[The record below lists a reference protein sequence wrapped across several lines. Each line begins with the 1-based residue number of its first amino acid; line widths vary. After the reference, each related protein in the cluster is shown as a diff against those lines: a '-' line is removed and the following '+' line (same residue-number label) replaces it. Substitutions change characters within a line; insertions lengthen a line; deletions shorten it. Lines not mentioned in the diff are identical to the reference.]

1 MGVNAPRADEDTAKI
16 LVVDDHEENVLALE
30 AIVERPGLEIWA
42 ARSGADAL
50 RLVLQHD
57 FAVILLDV
65 LMPTM
70 DGFETARLIGTREAS
85 KHTPIIFLTAVG
97 LDVDMVYR
105 GYAVGAV
112 DYLVKPLNPDIVKAK
127 VAVFVEL
134 FRKNRQLRR
143 QDETLR
149 AAERERDE
157 ARLKERDALYEA
169 SFDAAAVGIAHTAA
183 DGRWLRVNPRF
194 CQITGYSHEEALRL
208 RFQDITHPDDLAEE
222 VAGFRQLVAGEIET
236 YQRQKRYLHK
246 DGHIV
251 WVDLT
256 VSLIYDGDGRPKHF
270 IAVVEDVTERRND
283 EERQRLLANASQMLL
298 RSLDCAPAV
307 HDVAS
312 LAASTLCDW
321 CLIGTAI
328 PADGDVPVI
337 GIAVA
342 HQNPALA
349 ALGAT
354 LTEQLLANTRFCHL
368 LGTENKQ
375 VAADLSRW
383 AADAWALA
391 PPTWELLQEFGCGS
405 AMIVPLEVREQVLGQ
420 IVLASTTPSHRF
432 SPKDWAT
439 ARDLAQRIALGVEN
453 SRLYER
459 SQAAIRARDEFL
471 SIASHELRT
480 PLTPLQ
486 IHFQRL
492 LRLPGEELVAVPE
505 RLQRTLERCDRQVR
519 RLEALIDNLL
529 DVSRISSGSLRL
541 QLDSVDLADIVHDV
555 ASRFV
560 EELSVAGCNLEIE
573 GDDAVVG
580 RWDRLRLEQVVTNI
594 LGNAIKY
601 GGGHPIEIAVNETPE
616 GARLVIRDHGIG
628 IDNQHLTRIFR
639 RFHRAVPSRSYGG
652 LGLGLYIT
660 RQIVDA
666 HQGRIEVE
674 STVGQGSAFVVNLP
688 REAPAAMESGPHR
701 GFPPPDERR
710 AHA

>member
-1 MGVNAPRADEDTAKI
+1 MGVSAPSAEDDTAKI
-16 LVVDDHEENVLALE
+16 LVVDDHDENILALE
-30 AIVERPGLEIWA
+30 GILDRPGIEIWT
-42 ARSGADAL
+42 ARSGPEAL
-50 RLVLQHD
+50 RLVLTHD

-85 KHTPIIFLTAVG
+85 KHTPIIFLTAIG
-97 LDVDMVYR
+97 SDVDMVYR

-143 QDETLR
+143 QEEALR
-149 AAERERDE
+149 AAERERGE

-236 YQRQKRYLHK
+236 YQRQKRYIHK
-246 DGHIV
+246 DGHVV

-256 VSLIYDGDGRPKHF
+256 VSLIYDADGRPKHF
-270 IAVVEDVTERRND
+270 IAVVEDVTERRHD
-283 EERQRLLANASQMLL
+283 EERQRLLASASQILL
-298 RSLDCAPAV
+298 RSLDSVPTV
-307 HDVAS
+307 RDVAS

-328 PADGDVPVI
+328 PGDRDTSAV
-337 GIAVA
+337 GITIA
-342 HQNPALA
+342 HQSPALH

-354 LTEQLLANTRFCHL
+354 LTERLLANARFCHL
-368 LGTENKQ
+368 LGSERKQ
-375 VAADLSRW
+375 VAVDLSRW
-383 AADAWALA
+383 AEQAWALD
-391 PPTWELLQEFGCGS
+391 PPTWDLLQEFGCGS

-420 IVLASTTPSHRF
+420 LILTSTAPTRQF
-432 SPKDWAT
+432 SAKDWAT

-459 SQAAIRARDEFL
+459 AQDAIRARDEFL

-492 LRLPGEELVAVPE
+492 LRRPGDSLLADPDQ
-505 RLQRTLERCDRQVR
+505 LQQTLERCERQVQ

-529 DVSRISSGSLRL
+529 DVSRISSGPLRL
-541 QLDSVDLADIVHDV
+541 QLDTVDLADIVREV
-555 ASRFV
+555 AGRFA
-560 EELSVAGCNLEIE
+560 EELAAAGCALQLE
-573 GDDAVVG
+573 GDAEVVG

-601 GGGHPIEIAVNETPE
+601 GRGHPIDITVNQTPE
-616 GARLVIRDHGIG
+616 GARLVVRDHGIG
-628 IDNQHLTRIFR
+628 IDSHDLTRIFR

-674 STVGQGSAFVVNLP
+674 STVGQGSVFVVQLP
-688 REAPAAMESGPHR
+688 REAPAAMESGPHP
-701 GFPPPDERR
+701 GSTPPEGRR
-710 AHA
+710 ARA